1 MFSSVLATF
10 DESRTEYVRTV
21 MHELKKDEGLNVKG
35 IVYGRL
41 FSKLTASIIV
51 PEVEINTV
59 FEKLLANGINIYA
72 FNDDYKERIEK
83 VSTKLKSKNGY
94 VKDKVRSFYNSAPE
108 NYRSNTL
115 RKEKSKESSPELVHD
130 GNILLPEKETPA
142 RKKEVKPNFEFVASQ
157 QGKVTNQSLI
167 DKYCSEGDYVSVG
180 NIVKKNPVMNSY
192 AKEKYIPAIKN
203 CIKIQMEKGLENRAY
218 VETAIVRL
226 KDILCNK
233 EICAITSEDLISSAS
248 NALIAVCSAQD
259 PEKLILLANL
269 ANVGQKINVLAF
281 AKLSEIVFESK
292 EEGEVDTELLN
303 KIAAEVNTRLILV
316 CYDVMETVISETNK
330 TRFNKLYDVV
340 ISIKK
345 GMGNI

>member
-1 MFSSVLATF
+1 MLSSVLATF
-10 DESRTEYVRTV
+10 DEAKSEYVRTV

-51 PEVEINTV
+51 PEIEINTV

-83 VSTKLKSKNGY
+83 VSTKLKSRNGY

-108 NYRSNTL
+108 NYRSYTL
-115 RKEKSKESSPELVHD
+115 KKEKPRESSAELIHD
-130 GNILLPEKETPA
+130 GSVLLPLKETPI
-142 RKKEVKPNFEFVASQ
+142 KNKETKPNFEFVVSQ
-157 QGKVTNQSLI
+157 QGKTTNQSLI
-167 DKYCSEGDYVSVG
+167 DKYCSEGDYVAVG

-203 CIKIQMEKGLENRAY
+203 CIKIQMEKGLENKAY
-218 VETAIVRL
+218 VDTAVVRL

-233 EICAITSEDLISSAS
+233 EICAITSEDLISAAS
-248 NALIAVCSAQD
+248 NALITICSAHD

-281 AKLSEIVFESK
+281 AKLSELVFESG

-303 KIAAEVNTRLILV
+303 KVAAEVNTRLILV
-316 CYDVMETVISETNK
+316 CYDVMETVVSEINK
-330 TRFNKLYDVV
+330 SRFNKLYDVV

-345 GMGNI
+345 GTGNI